1 MPEVKMIEQ
10 ALTMAPEKFADAD
23 LKLSI
28 RQREVLQLLWRGD
41 TNKAIAERLNL
52 SQSTVNVHI
61 RRLMKMLGAKNRTQV
76 VLRTMELIG

>member
-1 MPEVKMIEQ
+1 MIEQ
-10 ALTMAPEKFADAD
+10 AMTMAPEKFAGAD
-23 LKLSI
+23 LRLSI
-28 RQREVLQLLWRGD
+28 RQRQVLQLLWRGE